1 MKISSTPGAKDGE
14 KTLDQKRID
23 RISELTCLSRTRDLT
38 AEEAAEREI
47 LRCEY
52 RAAIRQSLEEHME
65 NIRVVDEKGEQ
76 KKLNKKQ

>member
-1 MKISSTPGAKDGE
+1 MNASSAPDAKDGE

-23 RISELTCLSRTRDLT
+23 RISELTRLSRTRELT
-38 AEEAAEREI
+38 AEEAAERET

-52 RAAIRQSLEEHME
+52 RAAIRQSLEAHME
-65 NIRVVDEKGEQ
+65 NIRVIDEKGKK